1 MPPPIRCID
10 EENCRRRSCR
20 FVHPGEPDWPYAIES
35 NLAKKKRAQA
45 AAAGHGSR
53 DTGYESRPKASRES
67 TGRGSITSAT
77 SGRGDSG
84 GGKASPERT
93 RATPH
98 HKDGAAQ
105 ALGVAGVLHI
115 AGDGGQLRPTTV
127 VGGLRLLTQALG
139 TRRLVGGGS
148 LRTVYGATQ
157 NPLLAATRRLVRPS
171 PRPSQTSRPH
181 AIRIRR
187 HPKTRIGKG
196 KGKENATERGTE
208 LQIEIILAD
217 VLPPP
222 ANRRASYPPVMNQ
235 IAPPSQHS
243 ILRSANKNLDTASA
257 SAASTTTSQM
267 PISISLPHAVNSS
280 STPAIPLG
288 FGVPTAPRGAPSVP
302 SAQSS
307 APPPPPSDTSQTTV
321 PIANSASKSPPQSS
335 GPTKTH
341 ALPVRP
347 AGTND
352 IQPPPSTSTS
362 ATPMVLPHG
371 QKSSATPTTS
381 EVPEIAMNQDPPLSV
396 APGPT
401 PTALSVDRP
410 YEWIESL
417 ESLIKQNRVLQNCK
431 LQYARAETQEKMLAR
446 LPPGT
451 SKRKVGDSAPSLSD
465 MRRRIETTE
474 AELQVLLGQFA
485 SRMEVFYRP
494 TEMIKHVDGGKQ
506 DEETLSMARRLS
518 DQVSKLESEMQL
530 LNIGAAKGAE
540 MKKLD
545 ETIQTSSQAIKKER
559 EERTKAVE
567 DVKKDFKVLGEDL
580 NRTKVECEHLRE
592 ELVASGSNFD
602 QVRRDAQAIRDD
614 QVAVKE
620 EVKAT
625 KLEAENTKTDVQT
638 VKAKMNEVDQEVTN
652 IKTELE
658 RLRTKLATPP
668 PTPPRPSVPSPA
680 TTSGKRARNET
691 SGHSPNAMDVDDVLP
706 PAKRA
711 RTADPLRPSPFVDS
725 STPFGSPKPA
735 RFDGI
740 SRRELSQRIDML
752 EGLIEG
758 LQGDVR
764 QVETDLQDQI
774 QDITDRMGSSDEN
787 NVAVTNAE
795 PPIETRSESAPPGP
809 STARTMA
816 DAPRDGRPRH
826 LREPRSPRR
835 GPHTVAH
842 RRGAFFG
849 RSLGVESLDGAFRHA
864 PRPPIVNGKK
874 TPEPQGDWAVMF
886 KSMQEEQAK
895 MREEM
900 VRERV
905 QQESRMR
912 TMVGRLEQVEEEL
925 DKSVKRRDEVERE
938 CEVLKSQQAE
948 QRQLLVHLQSVMD
961 NLPKPS
967 NGLLSSEELLQDAMR
982 NGASPVQQE
991 LAALR
996 SVTISSH
1003 RSSSRTRAPPVA
1015 PSEGASTFS
1024 YGSDTNSRAT
1034 TTRTPTRSTKD
1045 TTADRSMANPS
1056 SREDRDRD
1064 RDRDRGHRSDR
1075 ERRERTERSHH
1086 HHHRTI
1092 SSTTLLLVLSL
1103 ILAILAVM
1111 LSLPSSSRPTPAT
1124 PGPPPAAPGSS
1135 ASGAPG
1141 PPPPQAHG
1149 TEPGYG
1155 VPEPTGFWSHL
1166 SPKRGKDIVQRES
1179 LIAMREAELARREAE
1194 LLAGPPA
1201 AIMPPIVSCPPAPIQ
1216 TVIDAYTF
1224 TVTHTLEP
1232 ILPPPMPME
1241 TATVV
1246 KEVEVVRE
1254 QLEPPPW
1261 YRPMNPRFDEVLD
1274 REAKVAERERDIAMR
1289 EDIVGRRENDA
1300 GRREGWIMEQLMQLQ
1315 NEPNIPVMDD
1325 EYVYEV
1331 PGIRRKLKEV
1341 EVVEV
1346 PAEPVTSHIYET
1358 VTELETIHHISTATV
1373 HETTTSVVHAVE
1385 TSLVITTKTAVQMS
1399 TVVQTSVV
1407 VSTFIPPVK
1416 TVTVPMPAGTR
1427 AAPPAPERPKG
1438 SPAGPRG
1445 PGRTNVVEIATEEEV
1460 LIPVEIE
1467 ETQQIIPPPQAT
1479 LPPPPPPPPPRD
1491 TVTVMHDREYN
1502 RQNEPER
1509 EREPPQAQAPPPP
1522 RHRHLVAP
1530 QVEALVANPATS
1542 VPSQRVP
1549 SARTPTKKKPK
1560 DGLAG
1565 VVHGS

>member
-77 SGRGDSG
+77 SGWGDSG

-93 RATPH
+93 RRDPSPQGWGST
-98 HKDGAAQ
+98 GS
-105 ALGVAGVLHI
+105 
-115 AGDGGQLRPTTV
+115 
-127 VGGLRLLTQALG
+127 
-139 TRRLVGGGS
+139 GGGWGAS
-148 LRTVYGATQ
+148 HSGGWGATTTNDSGWGAPSADTSFGNASTSGWGEPSDSVWG
-157 NPLLAATRRLVRPS
+157 NPEPSSRRNSSFGTPKSPTKPDKSPPRHSHSSSSKDKDRERERERERHRERDRAADRDYSRRRSPS
-171 PRPSQTSRPH
+171 PSKPSSKLSSRDESNRSPKPTLNTSVP
-181 AIRIRR
+181 
-187 HPKTRIGKG
+187 P
-196 KGKENATERGTE
+196 NN
-208 LQIEIILAD
+208 LMD
-217 VLPPP
+217 VDSP
-222 ANRRASYPPVMNQ
+222 N
-235 IAPPSQHS
+235 PSS
-243 ILRSANKNLDTASA
+243 SANKNLDTASA
-257 SAASTTTSQM
+257 SAAPTTTSQM

-381 EVPEIAMNQDPPLSV
+381 EVPEIAMTQDPPLSV

-401 PTALSVDRP
+401 PTPLSVDRP

-451 SKRKVGDSAPSLSD
+451 SKRKVGDGAPSLSD
-465 MRRRIETTE
+465 MRRRIETAE

-530 LNIGAAKGAE
+530 LNIGAAKSEE

-545 ETIQTSSQAIKKER
+545 ETIQTGSQAIKKER

-625 KLEAENTKTDVQT
+625 KLEAETTKADVRT
-638 VKAKMNEVDQEVTN
+638 IKTKMDEVDQEVTN

-691 SGHSPNAMDVDDVLP
+691 SGHSPNAMEVDDVLP

-787 NVAVTNAE
+787 NVVVITNAE
-795 PPIETRSESAPPGP
+795 PPTETRSESAPPGP
-809 STARTMA
+809 STARTDGGRAAGRSSAPPSRTAFPASWGPTPLPTVEELSSDGEGGGLRA
-816 DAPRDGRPRH
+816 DLDAMM
-826 LREPRSPRR
+826 SQV
-835 GPHTVAH
+835 VALWNAEGDWPS
-842 RRGAFFG
+842 RVQMNVC

-864 PRPPIVNGKK
+864 PRPPIINGKK

-996 SVTISSH
+996 KL
-1003 RSSSRTRAPPVA
+1003 
-1015 PSEGASTFS
+1015 
-1024 YGSDTNSRAT
+1024 AT
-1034 TTRTPTRSTKD
+1034 T
-1045 TTADRSMANPS
+1045 
-1056 SREDRDRD
+1056 
-1064 RDRDRGHRSDR
+1064 
-1075 ERRERTERSHH
+1075 
-1086 HHHRTI
+1086 
-1092 SSTTLLLVLSL
+1092 
-1103 ILAILAVM
+1103 
-1111 LSLPSSSRPTPAT
+1111 
-1124 PGPPPAAPGSS
+1124 
-1135 ASGAPG
+1135 
-1141 PPPPQAHG
+1141 
-1149 TEPGYG
+1149 
-1155 VPEPTGFWSHL
+1155 VPH
-1166 SPKRGKDIVQRES
+1166 
-1179 LIAMREAELARREAE
+1179 
-1194 LLAGPPA
+1194 LLA
-1201 AIMPPIVSCPPAPIQ
+1201 
-1216 TVIDAYTF
+1216 
-1224 TVTHTLEP
+1224 
-1232 ILPPPMPME
+1232 
-1241 TATVV
+1241 
-1246 KEVEVVRE
+1246 
-1254 QLEPPPW
+1254 
-1261 YRPMNPRFDEVLD
+1261 
-1274 REAKVAERERDIAMR
+1274 
-1289 EDIVGRRENDA
+1289 
-1300 GRREGWIMEQLMQLQ
+1300 
-1315 NEPNIPVMDD
+1315 
-1325 EYVYEV
+1325 
-1331 PGIRRKLKEV
+1331 
-1341 EVVEV
+1341 
-1346 PAEPVTSHIYET
+1346 
-1358 VTELETIHHISTATV
+1358 
-1373 HETTTSVVHAVE
+1373 
-1385 TSLVITTKTAVQMS
+1385 
-1399 TVVQTSVV
+1399 
-1407 VSTFIPPVK
+1407 
-1416 TVTVPMPAGTR
+1416 
-1427 AAPPAPERPKG
+1427 
-1438 SPAGPRG
+1438 
-1445 PGRTNVVEIATEEEV
+1445 
-1460 LIPVEIE
+1460 
-1467 ETQQIIPPPQAT
+1467 
-1479 LPPPPPPPPPRD
+1479 
-1491 TVTVMHDREYN
+1491 
-1502 RQNEPER
+1502 
-1509 EREPPQAQAPPPP
+1509 
-1522 RHRHLVAP
+1522 
-1530 QVEALVANPATS
+1530 
-1542 VPSQRVP
+1542 
-1549 SARTPTKKKPK
+1549 
-1560 DGLAG
+1560 LAG
-1565 VVHGS
+1565 ISPEKEN

>member
-1 MPPPIRCID
+1 MQSTHQAPLPSPGLWCANCTARCPL
-10 EENCRRRSCR
+10 CTFCP
-20 FVHPGEPDWPYAIES
+20 V
-35 NLAKKKRAQA
+35 L
-45 AAAGHGSR
+45 
-53 DTGYESRPKASRES
+53 
-67 TGRGSITSAT
+67 SAT
-77 SGRGDSG
+77 TS
-84 GGKASPERT
+84 T
-93 RATPH
+93 
-98 HKDGAAQ
+98 
-105 ALGVAGVLHI
+105 LGYVPDHCSYR
-115 AGDGGQLRPTTV
+115 QLR
-127 VGGLRLLTQALG
+127 
-139 TRRLVGGGS
+139 
-148 LRTVYGATQ
+148 
-157 NPLLAATRRLVRPS
+157 
-171 PRPSQTSRPH
+171 
-181 AIRIRR
+181 
-187 HPKTRIGKG
+187 
-196 KGKENATERGTE
+196 
-208 LQIEIILAD
+208 LQI
-217 VLPPP
+217 
-222 ANRRASYPPVMNQ
+222 
-235 IAPPSQHS
+235 
-243 ILRSANKNLDTASA
+243 
-257 SAASTTTSQM
+257 TT
-267 PISISLPHAVNSS
+267 PI
-280 STPAIPLG
+280 
-288 FGVPTAPRGAPSVP
+288 F
-302 SAQSS
+302 
-307 APPPPPSDTSQTTV
+307 
-321 PIANSASKSPPQSS
+321 

-352 IQPPPSTSTS
+352 IQPPPSTT
-362 ATPMVLPHG
+362 
-371 QKSSATPTTS
+371 
-381 EVPEIAMNQDPPLSV
+381 
-396 APGPT
+396 PGPT

-474 AELQVLLGQFA
+474 AELHFA
-485 SRMEVFYRP
+485 
-494 TEMIKHVDGGKQ
+494 
-506 DEETLSMARRLS
+506 RLS

-625 KLEAENTKTDVQT
+625 KLEAETTKADVQT

-809 STARTMA
+809 START
-816 DAPRDGRPRH
+816 DGGR
-826 LREPRSPRR
+826 
-835 GPHTVAH
+835 A
-842 RRGAFFG
+842 AG
-849 RSLGVESLDGAFRHA
+849 RSSAPPSRTAFPASWSPAPLPTVEELSSDDTGAA
-864 PRPPIVNGKK
+864 
-874 TPEPQGDWAVMF
+874 GDWAVMF

-996 SVTISSH
+996 KL
-1003 RSSSRTRAPPVA
+1003 
-1015 PSEGASTFS
+1015 
-1024 YGSDTNSRAT
+1024 AT
-1034 TTRTPTRSTKD
+1034 T
-1045 TTADRSMANPS
+1045 
-1056 SREDRDRD
+1056 
-1064 RDRDRGHRSDR
+1064 
-1075 ERRERTERSHH
+1075 
-1086 HHHRTI
+1086 
-1092 SSTTLLLVLSL
+1092 
-1103 ILAILAVM
+1103 
-1111 LSLPSSSRPTPAT
+1111 
-1124 PGPPPAAPGSS
+1124 
-1135 ASGAPG
+1135 
-1141 PPPPQAHG
+1141 
-1149 TEPGYG
+1149 
-1155 VPEPTGFWSHL
+1155 VPH
-1166 SPKRGKDIVQRES
+1166 
-1179 LIAMREAELARREAE
+1179 
-1194 LLAGPPA
+1194 LLA
-1201 AIMPPIVSCPPAPIQ
+1201 
-1216 TVIDAYTF
+1216 
-1224 TVTHTLEP
+1224 
-1232 ILPPPMPME
+1232 
-1241 TATVV
+1241 
-1246 KEVEVVRE
+1246 
-1254 QLEPPPW
+1254 
-1261 YRPMNPRFDEVLD
+1261 
-1274 REAKVAERERDIAMR
+1274 
-1289 EDIVGRRENDA
+1289 
-1300 GRREGWIMEQLMQLQ
+1300 
-1315 NEPNIPVMDD
+1315 
-1325 EYVYEV
+1325 
-1331 PGIRRKLKEV
+1331 
-1341 EVVEV
+1341 
-1346 PAEPVTSHIYET
+1346 
-1358 VTELETIHHISTATV
+1358 
-1373 HETTTSVVHAVE
+1373 
-1385 TSLVITTKTAVQMS
+1385 
-1399 TVVQTSVV
+1399 
-1407 VSTFIPPVK
+1407 
-1416 TVTVPMPAGTR
+1416 
-1427 AAPPAPERPKG
+1427 
-1438 SPAGPRG
+1438 
-1445 PGRTNVVEIATEEEV
+1445 
-1460 LIPVEIE
+1460 
-1467 ETQQIIPPPQAT
+1467 
-1479 LPPPPPPPPPRD
+1479 
-1491 TVTVMHDREYN
+1491 
-1502 RQNEPER
+1502 
-1509 EREPPQAQAPPPP
+1509 
-1522 RHRHLVAP
+1522 
-1530 QVEALVANPATS
+1530 
-1542 VPSQRVP
+1542 
-1549 SARTPTKKKPK
+1549 
-1560 DGLAG
+1560 LAG
-1565 VVHGS
+1565 ISPEKEN